1 MTTHKLAS
9 LKQGLPRSQSFLR
22 LLFPVRNDKADLDN
36 RCLQPPLSA
45 AIASLV
51 AAQPFQYSLLSA
63 AAASLVAAQP
73 F

>member
-22 LLFPVRNDKADLDN
+22 LLFPVRNDKAEVLP
-36 RCLQPPLSA
+36 QSQLSA
-45 AIASLV
+45 ATASLV
-51 AAQPFQYSLLSA
+51 AAQLLFKTVSA
-63 AAASLVAAQP
+63 ASWSFALAADTYS